1 MLLRKTPWI
10 WKKLSQ
16 SWRTLSGQID
26 VNKKNHLILR
36 FRNKNKEIDDLKE
49 IIDELLNQQKDQQ
62 EVEKEKMS
70 KSLHTERCNTDQLKN
85 ERNSLKVTSSPDLI
99 VKFIFPYLDCY
110 GAHGPEDAG
119 TGAWK

>member
-26 VNKKNHLILR
+26 VNKNILLILR

-70 KSLHTERCNTDQLKN
+70 KSLHMERCNTDQLKN
-85 ERNSLKVTSSPDLI
+85 ERNSLKVTSFPDLF
-99 VKFIFPYLDCY
+99 VN
-110 GAHGPEDAG
+110 
-119 TGAWK
+119 

>member
-1 MLLRKTPWI
+1 M
-10 WKKLSQ
+10 SQ

-26 VNKKNHLILR
+26 VNKNILLILR

-85 ERNSLKVTSSPDLI
+85 ERNSLKVTSFPDLI
-99 VKFIFPYLDCY
+99 VKLIFPYLDCY
-110 GAHGPEDAG
+110 GAQGPEDAG
-119 TGAWK
+119 TGAGK